1 MFSFSPTT
9 IFNKYGVKFELSVDF
24 DLTAD
29 SPIGFFPNISA
40 TKELV
45 EDILLV
51 HAGLRHSEQKHT
63 LKSLSDDNPYI
74 HSFGTNQSIL
84 GVSTF
89 LQELR
94 FTDTQELYLS
104 MRNVLSKGEVF
115 ETSIAYGIVQNF
127 AHFVSFTDNNYN
139 RFQVDYIDLKQLHTN
154 ASYDKEVNNSI
165 SLNINADY
173 YKWDKDVYHK
183 PNFTCIISTH
193 VNLRNKIKVTPS
205 LTYVGKRESIN
216 YSVSELGLSQE
227 LSPHIHANL
236 GMYYAYSKQLSAYLQ
251 LNNLTNSQQ
260 DIWSGYREVGF
271 NCVFG
276 LNYSF

>member
-1 MFSFSPTT
+1 M
-9 IFNKYGVKFELSVDF
+9 
-24 DLTAD
+24 
-29 SPIGFFPNISA
+29 
-40 TKELV
+40 
-45 EDILLV
+45 

-104 MRNVLSKGEVF
+104 MRNVLGLDEVF
-115 ETSIAYGIVQNF
+115 EGSVAYGTVQNF
-127 AHFVSFTDNNYN
+127 AHFIALTNNNYN
-139 RFQVDYIDLKQLHTN
+139 RFQVDYLDVTQFHAN
-154 ASYDKEVNNSI
+154 ANYDREINNII
-165 SLNINADY
+165 SLNVNADY
-173 YKWDKDVYHK
+173 YKWDKEVYHK
-183 PNFTCIISTH
+183 PNFTCAVSAP
-193 VNLRNKIKVTPS
+193 VNLRNKIKVAPS
-205 LTYVGKRESIN
+205 VTYNGIRM
-216 YSVSELGLSQE
+216 SQNGE
-227 LSPHIHANL
+227 LSPQFHANL
-236 GMYYAYSKQLSAYLQ
+236 GMYYSYSKQLSAHFQ
-251 LNNLTNSQQ
+251 LNNLTNSKQ